1 LKFTALTEEFQGA
14 VKYTAG
20 ILDSKPLK
28 PLFGLF
34 MIKAHSNG
42 VVEINVNNTSDYMR
56 VKFPA
61 EVTEPGETATDGK
74 LLHSMLSNFQAPHT
88 KWEQA
93 SNLETAL
100 IRNGKSKFKVSVWDS
115 AEFPA
120 VNRNPSGM
128 TLTFFT
134 QEIVEALEETLY
146 AVAKQND
153 KPVLTCLNFTKSPD
167 KDTVMNITAS
177 DGFRLAYKEIS
188 FVPQNATPSEL
199 SNFQVNIPGKYAKE
213 LLKILKNVDVE
224 QVSFLYDGKRF
235 SVDFGDI
242 FYSTLVMN
250 GEFPNIKSLLNTQRN
265 KDIQMDKTEFTEKLK
280 LASILAKS
288 DENRVFIKISDRE
301 MKMSSKKDSDQFDTT
316 ADVIEANNIQP
327 DSPIQLTMSYSNL
340 SDVIN
345 AIPTEIFRAEFS
357 DTDHLVF
364 FYPEDNR
371 TTHIVAT
378 IKTV

>member
-1 LKFTALTEEFQGA
+1 MKFTALTEEFQSA
-14 VKYTAG
+14 VKYAAG
-20 ILDSKPLK
+20 LLDSKPLK

-42 VVEINVNNTSDYMR
+42 VVEINANNTSDFMR

-61 EVTEPGETATDGK
+61 EVTEAGETATDGK
-74 LLHSMLSNFQAPHT
+74 LLYNMLSNFQASHT

-93 SNLETAL
+93 GDLETAL
-100 IRNGKSKFKVSVWDS
+100 IKNGKSKFKVSVWDP

-120 VNRNPSGM
+120 VDRNPSGM
-128 TLTFFT
+128 TITFFT

-153 KPVLTCLNFTKSPD
+153 KPVLTCLNLAKSPD
-167 KDTVMNITAS
+167 KDTMMNVTAS

-188 FVPQNATPSEL
+188 FVPQNATPAEL
-199 SNFQVNIPGKYAKE
+199 NNFQVNIPGKYAKE
-213 LLKILKNVDVE
+213 LLKILKNLDVE

-250 GEFPNIKSLLNTQRN
+250 GEFPNVKGILNTERSKN
-265 KDIQMDKTEFTEKLK
+265 IQMDKTEFTEKLK
-280 LASILAKS
+280 LAAILAKN
-288 DENRVFIKISDRE
+288 DENRVFIKISDKE

-316 ADVIEANNIQP
+316 ADVIESSNINS
-327 DSPIQLTMSYSNL
+327 DSLVQLTLSYSNL

-345 AIPTEIFRAEFS
+345 TIPTEVFRAEFADS
-357 DTDHLVF
+357 DHLVF